1 MPPTKK
7 QVVRQMRQHEV
18 NYKRMAKEKAE
29 TEKRAATNIQRM
41 WRGRMRWR
49 QHEVN
54 YKRMAKEKAETEKR
68 AATNI
73 QRMWRGCIWRTAV
86 QAVLMRW
93 RIRRGV
99 SSCVE
104 AVLMRWRISEVA

>member
-7 QVVRQMRQHEV
+7 QVVRQ
-18 NYKRMAKEKAE
+18 K
-29 TEKRAATNIQRM
+29 
-41 WRGRMRWR
+41 R

-86 QAVLMRW
+86 QAVLMQW
-93 RIRRGV
+93 RIRRCV

-104 AVLMRWRISEVA
+104 AMLMRWRIIEVA